1 VNIYRI
7 PISKQHQMQC
17 GRILDNL
24 ARAVGHLPIH
34 FRPCGTEI
42 ENSCRNVRRDS
53 MKAIAQLEN
62 DGLGEDEARNF
73 EESVQESTNDA
84 VKQIEGLLKSK
95 QDELTKV

>member
-1 VNIYRI
+1 
-7 PISKQHQMQC
+7 
-17 GRILDNL
+17 
-24 ARAVGHLPIH
+24 
-34 FRPCGTEI
+34 
-42 ENSCRNVRRDS
+42 